1 MEDYMILPNIYIMG
15 QENAV
20 NFVLEL
26 RELVEE
32 YGGDL
37 EFDIDSEIE
46 LDVVVMTEEDEPGE
60 ITLEEYFKGDSE

>member
-37 EFDIDSEIE
+37 EFDVDSE

-60 ITLEEYFKGDSE
+60 ITLEEYFKGDGE

>member
-37 EFDIDSEIE
+37 EFDIDSE
-46 LDVVVMTEEDEPGE
+46 LDVIVMTEEDEPGE
-60 ITLEEYFKGDSE
+60 ITLEEYFTGDSE

>member
-37 EFDIDSEIE
+37 KFDIDSEIE

>member
-37 EFDIDSEIE
+37 EFDIDSE
-46 LDVVVMTEEDEPGE
+46 LDVIVMTEEDEPGE
-60 ITLEEYFKGDSE
+60 ITLEEYFKGDGE

>member
-37 EFDIDSEIE
+37 EFDIDSE

-60 ITLEEYFKGDSE
+60 ITLEEYFKGDGE

>member
-37 EFDIDSEIE
+37 EFDVDSE
-46 LDVVVMTEEDEPGE
+46 LDVIVMTEEDEPGG
-60 ITLEEYFKGDSE
+60 ITLEEYFKGDGE

>member
-37 EFDIDSEIE
+37 EFDIDSE
-46 LDVVVMTEEDEPGE
+46 LDVIVMTEEDEPGE
-60 ITLEEYFKGDSE
+60 ITLEEYFRGDSE